1 MFFIENEKD
10 KNNFLKIYD
19 SLKKLNI
26 ENKKLNNFKKVKTS
40 KQIFNSV
47 LNRCFKGNLNH
58 LLIKLNSKKYQIKL
72 LNCTIVNRF
81 QVHF

>member
-26 ENKKLNNFKKVKTS
+26 ENKKLNNFKKVKRS

-47 LNRCFKGNLNH
+47 LNRGFKGNLNH
-58 LLIKLNSKKYQIKL
+58 LLIKLNSKKISDK
-72 LNCTIVNRF
+72 TIELHYSQPISSPF
-81 QVHF
+81 